1 MANKQ
6 GAPSAQA
13 PRYER
18 GIFPKEQGLS
28 LPSKIIEAGIEAVN
42 PYPMNLR
49 TGEREL
55 AVPGVFEAIA
65 AGGKGVASFL
75 KDPVGAYEKVAPALE
90 QMGERMVGS
99 TTLRPGQM
107 QFVDGQLRPVTSEE
121 VIQERIESGMDPT
134 VALTG
139 AAPVAARTARM
150 GVAGLMA
157 QPGELPIFVPS
168 HRNPAMHKKA
178 QEMSIDGA
186 TPDEVFNE
194 TGVFVGRDNVLRYE
208 IDDSKAKF
216 IGDVTFNDLGNL
228 TFSDVGYGKN
238 KTLGDVLEHEELF
251 EKYPEARDIPL
262 SDIPLAGYFSGLEG
276 SFTPGDPL
284 SDVVFEQRDRMTL
297 RGVPQV
303 PKKGQMKAG
312 DLEKAIENAEETL
325 LHELQ
330 HYVQYYSDMHF
341 GGSKVDFL
349 PDDFDDVR
357 KRANADVKDY
367 KDALKEKGL
376 EDSYRAES
384 LPMYLTNIADFE
396 LRRQAGEIDPEIHKF
411 RIQDY
416 ERDMDFVER
425 AKDAL
430 GENLF
435 NDLVNSV
442 YAKDI
447 LSAVDADAYQYYKRL
462 GGEVEARMVQARKN
476 MTAAERREAG
486 IPDLE
491 SFLKEEQSVYGET
504 MRSIRSSIRD
514 EVIDSP
520 REMTVG
526 FKEKYIDSIGDR
538 VNEAKKLLNYDQSS
552 DVGDVE
558 KFRDGGLV
566 SLGPRTSVRGNSGI
580 VDVIRKYRRE
590 GLMD

>member
-6 GAPSAQA
+6 GAPSAPA

-42 PYPMNLR
+42 PYPMNLE
-49 TGEREL
+49 TGQREL
-55 AVPGVFEAIA
+55 TVPGVFEAIA

-75 KDPVGAYEKVAPALE
+75 KDPVGTYEKVAPALE

-107 QFVDGQLRPVTSEE
+107 QFVDGQMRPVTSEE
-121 VIQERIESGMDPT
+121 VIQERIDSGMDPS

-139 AAPVAARTARM
+139 AAPIAARTARM

-157 QPGELPIFVPS
+157 QPGELPIFIPS
-168 HRNPAMHKKA
+168 HRNPEMHKKA

-216 IGDVTFNDLGNL
+216 VGDVTFNHLGGL
-228 TFSDVGYGKN
+228 TFSDIGYGKN
-238 KTLGDVLEHEELF
+238 KKLGDVLEHEELF
-251 EKYPEARDIPL
+251 ARYPEARDIPI
-262 SDIPLAGYFSGLEG
+262 SDIPMAGYFSGLQG
-276 SFTPGDPL
+276 SFTKGNPL
-284 SDVVFEQRDRMTL
+284 SEEVFEQSDRMTL
-297 RGVPQV
+297 RGIPDA
-303 PKKGQMKAG
+303 KKQGEMGPG
-312 DLEKAIENAEETL
+312 DLDKAIEEAEKTL

-330 HYVQYYSDMHF
+330 HYVQYYSDMHI
-341 GGSKVDFL
+341 GGSKVNFL
-349 PDDFDDVR
+349 PDDFTDVR
-357 KRANADVKDY
+357 KRANANVKDY
-367 KDALKEKGL
+367 EDALKEKGL
-376 EDSYRAES
+376 DDYWRAS
-384 LPMYLTNIADFE
+384 MLPTMLDNIADFE
-396 LRRQAGEIDPEIHKF
+396 LRKQAGEIDPEIHRF
-411 RIQDY
+411 SIADY

-425 AKDAL
+425 TKDIL
-430 GENLF
+430 GENMF
-435 NDLVNSV
+435 NDFVNSMN
-442 YAKDI
+442 AKDI

-462 GGEVEARMVQARKN
+462 GGEVEARMVEARKD

-491 SFLKEEQSVYGET
+491 SFLKEEQEVYGET
-504 MRSIRSSIRD
+504 MRSVRPSIKD

-520 REMTVG
+520 EQMTIG

-538 VNEAKKLLNYDQSS
+538 VNEAKKLLNYDASS
-552 DVGDVE
+552 DTGDVAT
-558 KFRDGGLV
+558 FRAGGIV
-566 SLGPRTSVRGNSGI
+566 GARPSVRGNSGI